1 MQPGSGHGISSLR
14 ASWGASHFRL
24 RTVDGCLC
32 IAPLHKFD
40 SMTVEANGNL
50 CIASFMEGGICV
62 ISPQGEL
69 IEFVRIAQDWFV
81 TNICFGGSD
90 MKKAYITLSG
100 QGQILEMDWARPG
113 HKLNF

>member
-1 MQPGSGHGISSLR
+1 MNWRVSPS
-14 ASWGASHFRL
+14 RL

-32 IAPLHKFD
+32 IALLHKFD

-69 IEFVRIAQDWFV
+69 IEFVRISQNWFV
-81 TNICFGGSD
+81 TNICFGGPD
-90 MKKAYITLSG
+90 LRKAYITLSG
-100 QGQILEMDWARPG
+100 QGEVLELDWSRSG
-113 HKLNF
+113 RKLNF